1 MAGDQGRAHEVA
13 FVLGGGGVLGAH
25 EVGMLQALAEAGVR
39 PDLVLGTSVGALNGV
54 FVAAH
59 RDPGAAVPELAAVWR
74 EGVTAEAF
82 GGSLFGRVRTLA
94 RSGTHLH
101 SNEPLRQLLE
111 GLPVQRIEELALPF
125 QCVAASIE
133 RAAAHWFSDGPIVP
147 AVLASAAV
155 PGLLPPVRVGDE
167 HFFDGGLVHSIP
179 IGRALELGA
188 RTVYVLH
195 VGRIER
201 PLQVPS
207 RPWEVG
213 LVAFEIA
220 RRHRFAEDMAA
231 VPPGVTVH
239 VLPAG
244 ADAQAGVDLS
254 QLRYRDTSRV
264 DEHIQRAYEASAAYL
279 AGVRRAD
286 CGREQ
291 RVLPP
296 RIVRRLVLAPLVLV
310 ITLFLITG
318 LPVLLLLAAAASPLL
333 PGRWRALRLLWF
345 GLVWLAMESVALF
358 ACLALWIASGFGG
371 RLQLG
376 GLPGAALRP
385 DALVAGG
392 GVPGGHPGLPAA
404 HRDRGAGA
412 DPRGGRPPA

>member
-1 MAGDQGRAHEVA
+1 VAGDEGRAHEVA

-59 RDPGAAVPELAAVWR
+59 TDPAAAVPELAAVWR
-74 EGVTAEAF
+74 DGVAAEAF

-101 SNEPLRQLLE
+101 PNEPLQRLLE
-111 GLPVQRIEELALPF
+111 GLPVERIEELALPF

-133 RAAAHWFSDGPIVP
+133 RAAAHWFTAGPIVP

-179 IGRALELGA
+179 VGRALELGA

-201 PLQVPS
+201 PLQVPT

-244 ADAQAGVDLS
+244 AAGAGAELS
-254 QLRYRDTSRV
+254 QLRYRDTSRI
-264 DEHIQRAYEASAAYL
+264 DDYIQRAYEASAAYL
-279 AGVRRAD
+279 AGVEA
-286 CGREQ
+286 GG
-291 RVLPP
+291 PGGSS
-296 RIVRRLVLAPLVLV
+296 LAPRR
-310 ITLFLITG
+310 I
-318 LPVLLLLAAAASPLL
+318 
-333 PGRWRALRLLWF
+333 
-345 GLVWLAMESVALF
+345 
-358 ACLALWIASGFGG
+358 GG
-371 RLQLG
+371 
-376 GLPGAALRP
+376 
-385 DALVAGG
+385 
-392 GVPGGHPGLPAA
+392 PGGSSLA
-404 HRDRGAGA
+404 
-412 DPRGGRPPA
+412 PRSTEAR

>member
-1 MAGDQGRAHEVA
+1 VVGDEGRAHEVA

-25 EVGMLQALAEAGVR
+25 EVGMLRALAEAGVR

-59 RDPGAAVPELAAVWR
+59 DDPAAAVPELAAVWR
-74 EGVTAEAF
+74 EGAAAEAF

-101 SNEPLRQLLE
+101 ANEPLRQLLE
-111 GLPVQRIEELALPF
+111 GLPVARIEELALPF

-133 RAAAHWFSDGPIVP
+133 RAAAHWFVDGPIVP

-279 AGVRRAD
+279 AGV
-286 CGREQ
+286 
-291 RVLPP
+291 
-296 RIVRRLVLAPLVLV
+296 
-310 ITLFLITG
+310 
-318 LPVLLLLAAAASPLL
+318 S
-333 PGRWRALRLLWF
+333 
-345 GLVWLAMESVALF
+345 
-358 ACLALWIASGFGG
+358 
-371 RLQLG
+371 
-376 GLPGAALRP
+376 
-385 DALVAGG
+385 AGG
-392 GVPGGHPGLPAA
+392 PVA
-404 HRDRGAGA
+404 HRPTGAG
-412 DPRGGRPPA
+412 

>member
-1 MAGDQGRAHEVA
+1 VAEERRAHEVA

-59 RDPGAAVPELAAVWR
+59 EGPAGAVPELAAVWR
-74 EGVTAEAF
+74 EGVAADAF
-82 GGSLFGRVRTLA
+82 AGSLFGRVRTLA

-101 SNEPLRQLLE
+101 PNEPLRRLLE
-111 GLPVQRIEELALPF
+111 ALPVENIEDLALPF

-133 RAAAHWFSDGPIVP
+133 RAAAHWFTEGPIVP

-179 IGRALELGA
+179 VGRALELGA

-195 VGRIER
+195 VGRIEQ
-201 PLQVPS
+201 PLQPPT

-220 RRHRFAEDMAA
+220 RRYRFAEEMAA
-231 VPPGVTVH
+231 IPPGVTVH

-244 ADAQAGVDLS
+244 ANGQAGVDLS
-254 QLRYRDTSRV
+254 QLRYRDTSRI
-264 DEHIQRAYEASAAYL
+264 DEHIRRAYEASAAYL
-279 AGVRRAD
+279 AGAAD
-286 CGREQ
+286 R
-291 RVLPP
+291 P
-296 RIVRRLVLAPLVLV
+296 
-310 ITLFLITG
+310 TG
-318 LPVLLLLAAAASPLL
+318 T
-333 PGRWRALRLLWF
+333 G
-345 GLVWLAMESVALF
+345 
-358 ACLALWIASGFGG
+358 
-371 RLQLG
+371 
-376 GLPGAALRP
+376 
-385 DALVAGG
+385 
-392 GVPGGHPGLPAA
+392 
-404 HRDRGAGA
+404 
-412 DPRGGRPPA
+412 

>member
-1 MAGDQGRAHEVA
+1 MAEDDGRGHGVA

-59 RDPGAAVPELAAVWR
+59 RDPGAAVAELAAVWR
-74 EGVTAEAF
+74 EGVAAEAF

-111 GLPVQRIEELALPF
+111 GLPVERIEELALPF

-133 RAAAHWFSDGPIVP
+133 RAAAHWFTAGPIVP

-201 PLQVPS
+201 PLQVPT

-220 RRHRFAEDMAA
+220 RRHRFSEDMAA

-244 ADAQAGVDLS
+244 AEGLPGVELS
-254 QLRYRDTSRV
+254 QFRYRDISRV

-279 AGVRRAD
+279 AMVA
-286 CGREQ
+286 Q
-291 RVLPP
+291 R
-296 RIVRRLVLAPLVLV
+296 
-310 ITLFLITG
+310 TG
-318 LPVLLLLAAAASPLL
+318 
-333 PGRWRALRLLWF
+333 
-345 GLVWLAMESVALF
+345 
-358 ACLALWIASGFGG
+358 
-371 RLQLG
+371 
-376 GLPGAALRP
+376 
-385 DALVAGG
+385 
-392 GVPGGHPGLPAA
+392 
-404 HRDRGAGA
+404 
-412 DPRGGRPPA
+412 

>member
-74 EGVTAEAF
+74 DGVAAEAF

-111 GLPVQRIEELALPF
+111 ALPVGRIEQLAVPF

-133 RAAAHWFSDGPIVP
+133 RAAAHGFCDGPIVE

-244 ADAQAGVDLS
+244 AEGAAGVDLS
-254 QLRYRDTSRV
+254 QLRYRDASRV

-279 AGVRRAD
+279 AGAATGGQGGSD
-286 CGREQ
+286 
-291 RVLPP
+291 
-296 RIVRRLVLAPLVLV
+296 LAPRS
-310 ITLFLITG
+310 TG
-318 LPVLLLLAAAASPLL
+318 T
-333 PGRWRALRLLWF
+333 G
-345 GLVWLAMESVALF
+345 
-358 ACLALWIASGFGG
+358 
-371 RLQLG
+371 
-376 GLPGAALRP
+376 
-385 DALVAGG
+385 
-392 GVPGGHPGLPAA
+392 
-404 HRDRGAGA
+404 
-412 DPRGGRPPA
+412 

>member
-1 MAGDQGRAHEVA
+1 MTGPVAGDQGRAHEVA

-25 EVGMLQALAEAGVR
+25 EVGMLRALAETGVR

-59 RDPGAAVPELAAVWR
+59 DDPAAAVPELAAVWR
-74 EGVTAEAF
+74 DGAAAEAF

-101 SNEPLRQLLE
+101 ANEPLRQLLE
-111 GLPVQRIEELALPF
+111 GLPVARIEELALPF

-133 RAAAHWFSDGPIVP
+133 RAAAHWFIDGPIVP

-279 AGVRRAD
+279 AGV
-286 CGREQ
+286 
-291 RVLPP
+291 
-296 RIVRRLVLAPLVLV
+296 
-310 ITLFLITG
+310 
-318 LPVLLLLAAAASPLL
+318 S
-333 PGRWRALRLLWF
+333 
-345 GLVWLAMESVALF
+345 
-358 ACLALWIASGFGG
+358 
-371 RLQLG
+371 
-376 GLPGAALRP
+376 
-385 DALVAGG
+385 AGG
-392 GVPGGHPGLPAA
+392 SSLTPRPT
-404 HRDRGAGA
+404 GAG
-412 DPRGGRPPA
+412 

>member
-1 MAGDQGRAHEVA
+1 VAAEKSPGGQVA

-25 EVGMLQALAEAGVR
+25 EVGMLRALAEAGVT

-54 FVAAH
+54 FLAAH
-59 RDPGAAVPELAAVWR
+59 QDPGAAVPELAAVWR
-74 EGVTAEAF
+74 EGAAAEAF

-101 SNEPLRQLLE
+101 TNEPLRQLLE
-111 GLPVQRIEELALPF
+111 GLPVGRIEELALPF

-133 RAAAHWFSDGPIVP
+133 RAAAHWFVDGPIVP

-179 IGRALELGA
+179 VGRALELGA
-188 RTVYVLH
+188 RTIYVLH

-201 PLQVPS
+201 PLQVPT

-220 RRHRFAEDMAA
+220 RRYRFTEDMAA

-244 ADAQAGVDLS
+244 ADAPPGVDLS
-254 QLRYRDTSRV
+254 QLRYRDSSRV
-264 DEHIQRAYEASAAYL
+264 DDHIRRAYEASAAYL
-279 AGVRRAD
+279 AG
-286 CGREQ
+286 
-291 RVLPP
+291 
-296 RIVRRLVLAPLVLV
+296 AP
-310 ITLFLITG
+310 
-318 LPVLLLLAAAASPLL
+318 A
-333 PGRWRALRLLWF
+333 
-345 GLVWLAMESVALF
+345 
-358 ACLALWIASGFGG
+358 GG
-371 RLQLG
+371 
-376 GLPGAALRP
+376 PGASSL
-385 DALVAGG
+385 
-392 GVPGGHPGLPAA
+392 
-404 HRDRGAGA
+404 
-412 DPRGGRPPA
+412 DPRTAGTG

>member
-1 MAGDQGRAHEVA
+1 VAVAGDEGRAHEVA

-74 EGVTAEAF
+74 EGAAAEAF

-101 SNEPLRQLLE
+101 PNEPLRQLLE
-111 GLPVQRIEELALPF
+111 GLPVKRIEELAVAF

-133 RAAAHWFSDGPIVP
+133 QAAAHWFTDGPIVP

-179 IGRALELGA
+179 IGRAFELGA

-220 RRHRFAEDMAA
+220 RRHRFAADMAA

-244 ADAQAGVDLS
+244 ADTEAGVDLS
-254 QLRYRDTSRV
+254 QLRYRDASRV
-264 DEHIQRAYEASAAYL
+264 DEHIKRAYEASAAYL
-279 AGVRRAD
+279 AGV
-286 CGREQ
+286 
-291 RVLPP
+291 P
-296 RIVRRLVLAPLVLV
+296 
-310 ITLFLITG
+310 
-318 LPVLLLLAAAASPLL
+318 S
-333 PGRWRALRLLWF
+333 
-345 GLVWLAMESVALF
+345 S
-358 ACLALWIASGFGG
+358 
-371 RLQLG
+371 
-376 GLPGAALRP
+376 PGA
-385 DALVAGG
+385 G
-392 GVPGGHPGLPAA
+392 
-404 HRDRGAGA
+404 
-412 DPRGGRPPA
+412 

>member
-1 MAGDQGRAHEVA
+1 VVGDQGRAHEVA

-25 EVGMLQALAEAGVR
+25 EVGMLRALAEAGVR

-59 RDPGAAVPELAAVWR
+59 DDPAAAVPELAAVWR
-74 EGVTAEAF
+74 EGAATEAF

-101 SNEPLRQLLE
+101 ANEPLRHLLE
-111 GLPVQRIEELALPF
+111 GLPVARIEELALPF

-133 RAAAHWFSDGPIVP
+133 RAAAHWFIDGPIVP

-244 ADAQAGVDLS
+244 VDAQAGVDLS

-279 AGVRRAD
+279 AGV
-286 CGREQ
+286 
-291 RVLPP
+291 
-296 RIVRRLVLAPLVLV
+296 
-310 ITLFLITG
+310 
-318 LPVLLLLAAAASPLL
+318 S
-333 PGRWRALRLLWF
+333 
-345 GLVWLAMESVALF
+345 
-358 ACLALWIASGFGG
+358 
-371 RLQLG
+371 
-376 GLPGAALRP
+376 
-385 DALVAGG
+385 AGG
-392 GVPGGHPGLPAA
+392 SSLTPRPT
-404 HRDRGAGA
+404 GAG
-412 DPRGGRPPA
+412 

>member
-1 MAGDQGRAHEVA
+1 VAEDDGRGHGVA

-59 RDPGAAVPELAAVWR
+59 RDPGAAVAELAAVWR
-74 EGVTAEAF
+74 EGVAAEAF

-101 SNEPLRQLLE
+101 PNEPLRQLLE
-111 GLPVQRIEELALPF
+111 RLPVDRIEELALPF

-133 RAAAHWFSDGPIVP
+133 RAAAHWFTAGPIVP

-179 IGRALELGA
+179 VGRALELGA

-201 PLQVPS
+201 PLQVPT

-220 RRHRFAEDMAA
+220 RRYRFTEDMAA

-239 VLPAG
+239 LLPAG
-244 ADAQAGVDLS
+244 AEGPPGVDLS
-254 QLRYRDTSRV
+254 QLRYRDASRV
-264 DEHIQRAYEASAAYL
+264 DEHIRRAYEASAAYL
-279 AGVRRAD
+279 AGA
-286 CGREQ
+286 EQ
-291 RVLPP
+291 
-296 RIVRRLVLAPLVLV
+296 
-310 ITLFLITG
+310 TTG
-318 LPVLLLLAAAASPLL
+318 T
-333 PGRWRALRLLWF
+333 G
-345 GLVWLAMESVALF
+345 
-358 ACLALWIASGFGG
+358 
-371 RLQLG
+371 
-376 GLPGAALRP
+376 
-385 DALVAGG
+385 
-392 GVPGGHPGLPAA
+392 
-404 HRDRGAGA
+404 
-412 DPRGGRPPA
+412 

>member
-1 MAGDQGRAHEVA
+1 
-13 FVLGGGGVLGAH
+13 
-25 EVGMLQALAEAGVR
+25 MLQALAEAGVR

-74 EGVTAEAF
+74 DGVAAEAF

-101 SNEPLRQLLE
+101 PNEPLRALLE
-111 GLPVQRIEELALPF
+111 GLPVQRIEELVVPF

-133 RAAAHWFSDGPIVP
+133 RAAAHWFSAGPIVP
-147 AVLASAAV
+147 AVMASAAV

-179 IGRALELGA
+179 VGRALELGA
-188 RTVYVLH
+188 RTLYVLH

-201 PLQVPS
+201 PLQVPT

-220 RRHRFAEDMAA
+220 RRYRFAEDMAA
-231 VPPGVTVH
+231 VPPEVTVH
-239 VLPAG
+239 LLPAG
-244 ADAQAGVDLS
+244 ADTPPGVDLS

-279 AGVRRAD
+279 AGASKRA
-286 CGREQ
+286 
-291 RVLPP
+291 
-296 RIVRRLVLAPLVLV
+296 
-310 ITLFLITG
+310 
-318 LPVLLLLAAAASPLL
+318 
-333 PGRWRALRLLWF
+333 
-345 GLVWLAMESVALF
+345 
-358 ACLALWIASGFGG
+358 
-371 RLQLG
+371 
-376 GLPGAALRP
+376 
-385 DALVAGG
+385 AG
-392 GVPGGHPGLPAA
+392 
-404 HRDRGAGA
+404 
-412 DPRGGRPPA
+412 